1 MKFGAI
7 PVVQA
12 AGAIL
17 AHSQVVGGQSWKKG
31 RCLSAADLAA
41 LAADKHETVVA
52 ARLEIDD
59 VTEDEA
65 ARRVAEAL
73 CGPGAVLTAA
83 FTGRANLY
91 AATAGLAVIDA
102 ACINA
107 VNRVDEAITVATLPS
122 EEMVSPRQMLA
133 TIKIMPFAVPR
144 GVVERAVAAA
154 GNAPAVALAPF
165 RSLEAGVII
174 TRLRTTKASVLA
186 KAADAMAARMAAL
199 NGRVGRTVTV
209 DHDQDALAEALR
221 EMAAARPDLILV
233 VGANAVIDRR
243 DHIPAAIVAV
253 GGVVDRF
260 GMPVDPGN
268 LLLTGELA
276 GIPVIGVPGC
286 ARTLKLNGF
295 DFILRRLAAGLPVDS
310 GAIAAM
316 GVGGLLKEIEIRG
329 QSRDAG
335 AGAAPE
341 VARAPRL
348 AAIVLAAGRSSRM
361 GGPNKLALTLGGK
374 ALVLHGV
381 DAALEAGLSPVVVV
395 TGHGADQVRQ
405 ALAGRPVEVV
415 HNPQFARGLS
425 SSLRTGI
432 EALDQGVDGAFV
444 LLGDMPRVSGEHL
457 RRLAAGFAP
466 AESRAIV
473 IPTAGGRWGN
483 PILWARQFFPAMAEL
498 AGDRGA
504 RLLAVANPAWIVE
517 IQMPDDG
524 VLLDLDTQAEF
535 VAVASA

>member
-1 MKFGAI
+1 M
-7 PVVQA
+7 
-12 AGAIL
+12 
-17 AHSQVVGGQSWKKG
+17 
-31 RCLSAADLAA
+31 
-41 LAADKHETVVA
+41 VA
-52 ARLEIDD
+52 ARLEGDD
-59 VTEDEA
+59 VAEDEA

-73 CGPGAVLTAA
+73 CGPGAVQAAA

-91 AATAGLAVIDA
+91 AAAAGLAVIDA
-102 ACINA
+102 ARINA
-107 VNRVDEAITVATLPS
+107 VNMVDEAITVATLPPG
-122 EEMVSPRQMLA
+122 EMVSPRQMLA

-144 GVVERAVAAA
+144 RIVERAVAAA

-165 RSLEAGVII
+165 RSLEAGLII
-174 TRLRTTKASVLA
+174 TRQPTTKASVLA

-199 NGRVGRTVTV
+199 NGRIGATVTV
-209 DHDQDALAEALR
+209 DHDQTVLAEALQ
-221 EMAAARPDLILV
+221 EMAATRPDLILV
-233 VGANAVIDRR
+233 VGANAVIDRL
-243 DHIPAAIVAV
+243 DHIPAAITAI
-253 GGVVDRF
+253 GGVVERF

-295 DFILRRLAAGLPVDS
+295 DFILRRLAAGLPID
-310 GAIAAM
+310 GAAIAAM
-316 GVGGLLKEIEIRG
+316 GVGGLLKEVEIG
-329 QSRDAG
+329 
-335 AGAAPE
+335 GAARGAAAA
-341 VARAPRL
+341 VARAPHL

-361 GGPNKLALTLGGK
+361 GGPNKLALNLGGK

-381 DAALEAGLSPVVVV
+381 DAALEAGLDPVVVV
-395 TGHGADQVRQ
+395 TGHGAEQVGQ
-405 ALAGRPVEVV
+405 VLAGRPVKLV
-415 HNPQFARGLS
+415 HNPRFASGLS

-483 PILWARQFFPAMAEL
+483 PILWARSFFPAMAEL
-498 AGDRGA
+498 AGDQGA

-517 IQMPDDG
+517 IEMPDDG
-524 VLLDLDTQAEF
+524 VLLDLDTAAEF
-535 VAVASA
+535 TAAASA